1 VQSFHVD
8 ASGLL
13 TRHDYTADVIG
24 KWANAAN
31 FCLAS
36 EIVDG
41 VRFYTRRRVLP
52 RFGTQTVLPF
62 PTLVWIEIDAI
73 RLISAQAA

>member
-1 VQSFHVD
+1 
-8 ASGLL
+8 
-13 TRHDYTADVIG
+13 
-24 KWANAAN
+24 
-31 FCLAS
+31 
-36 EIVDG
+36 
-41 VRFYTRRRVLP
+41 VLP